1 MAEAEK
7 EEALTAPKPR
17 FGTKWIIIGVAVIV
31 VVAGGATFGILKYL
45 RSAGTAVAAKVKKES
60 VESTLNLDPF
70 LVNLADK
77 EATRFVKVT
86 FRLGLSLDEKEV
98 EEKLSKNNVFLAQTR
113 DAVISLL
120 TSKTSEEV
128 LTPDGKEKLRQEVQ
142 TRVNAFLSKGKVME
156 VYIVDFVVQL

>member
-1 MAEAEK
+1 MAEK
-7 EEALTAPKPR
+7 EEALTPPKPR

-45 RSAGTAVAAKVKKES
+45 RSAGTAAAAEKVKKES